1 MKRVF
6 FFLVSVLCCATGYSQ
21 FDGYGTVGRNNVAN
35 RDITAYA
42 HRFEDDIVD
51 ISFDSVSNA
60 ALVSIWSE
68 PEGKRLKKKD
78 FDRTVVCYDLKN
90 RKTVWSKKIS
100 WKEDLFQF
108 GSYYVFETSSFFFD
122 GNEAKLLNGIT
133 GEERCD
139 IGRNLYY
146 PYHDAQKG
154 ILFNYD
160 GGYNMLEKKSLKNVS
175 LKTGQLLWE
184 RKLGFCW
191 SCDFCDRI
199 NDSVLIF
206 VASGLHTVN
215 VNDGTGWSYKM
226 KTNVTGSYLDYPYSY
241 DYEQKYFSNLLMDST
256 SLMLSTINE
265 IAKLDLDGNLLWTNK
280 LKMQRTGLTH
290 LFRNDDYVVL
300 IKKGYIWDRGE
311 LKRKGNPCFAVYDFN
326 SGEQYCM
333 FERMKEANYL
343 MDAQIDGD
351 TLYILSSNRNNNGAL
366 EKYLLPEGKTLKT
379 LPFDFTISL
388 ADKIENLYG
397 FVGKSVYV
405 RVNDSVLEPLVE
417 TDPNSVFIFIGK
429 MILKFDRKLTTMEK
443 IDYSDCYVLF
453 KEKNGIRF
461 FGHDDKVVVVTADDA
476 EVATL
481 DLDGIYLSGSK
492 IFSVKD
498 NLLYEIDLEQVLAT
512 E

>member
-6 FFLVSVLCCATGYSQ
+6 FFLVSVLCCVTGYSQ

-51 ISFDSVSNA
+51 ISFDLVSNA

-191 SCDFCDRI
+191 SCNHR
-199 NDSVLIF
+199 
-206 VASGLHTVN
+206 N
-215 VNDGTGWSYKM
+215 V
-226 KTNVTGSYLDYPYSY
+226 
-241 DYEQKYFSNLLMDST
+241 
-256 SLMLSTINE
+256 
-265 IAKLDLDGNLLWTNK
+265 
-280 LKMQRTGLTH
+280 R
-290 LFRNDDYVVL
+290 
-300 IKKGYIWDRGE
+300 
-311 LKRKGNPCFAVYDFN
+311 
-326 SGEQYCM
+326 YC
-333 FERMKEANYL
+333 
-343 MDAQIDGD
+343 
-351 TLYILSSNRNNNGAL
+351 
-366 EKYLLPEGKTLKT
+366 
-379 LPFDFTISL
+379 
-388 ADKIENLYG
+388 
-397 FVGKSVYV
+397 
-405 RVNDSVLEPLVE
+405 
-417 TDPNSVFIFIGK
+417 
-429 MILKFDRKLTTMEK
+429 
-443 IDYSDCYVLF
+443 
-453 KEKNGIRF
+453 
-461 FGHDDKVVVVTADDA
+461 
-476 EVATL
+476 
-481 DLDGIYLSGSK
+481 
-492 IFSVKD
+492 
-498 NLLYEIDLEQVLAT
+498 
-512 E
+512 